1 MQRGR
6 GVRVKSVAAST
17 WHSLVLAENN
27 AVYAFGRCQ
36 HGQLGL
42 KCKYGDNAQVTPQP
56 PLTPPSTFLHHGA
69 AETNKK
75 NKTAQYSIYF

>member
-1 MQRGR
+1 MQTGR
-6 GVRVKSVAAST
+6 RVRVKSVAAST

-36 HGQLGL
+36 HAQLGL

-56 PLTPPSTFLHHGA
+56 PLRPPSTFLHHGA
-69 AETNKK
+69 PEKK
-75 NKTAQYSIYF
+75 KRKNSTVQYSTV